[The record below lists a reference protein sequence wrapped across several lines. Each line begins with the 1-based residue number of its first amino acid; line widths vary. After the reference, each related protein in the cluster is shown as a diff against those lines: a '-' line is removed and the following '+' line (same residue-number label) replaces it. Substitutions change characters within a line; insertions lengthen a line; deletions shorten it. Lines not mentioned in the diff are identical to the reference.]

1 MTETGTIRRAHWLM
15 VAIVLASGVLSLLF
29 AERIQLSEGLGMDG
43 TNYGAIASDFRGWVF
58 ERGVNQYYLKRAAPS
73 AVVHY
78 GLRAFGQP
86 TDFPRV
92 ILGYQVYNLLLLLA
106 AALLWRPIADRLGL
120 GIGARWLGFVA
131 LFVNYANVKH
141 AWYMPVFT
149 DVTAF
154 VLGTI
159 YLWAW
164 LAGRQVVLLGASLV
178 GAFCWP
184 IAALAGAILL
194 FFPRRATPLAE
205 EPDTKLPTLG
215 AVGIAALLGL
225 GFAYMY
231 WVRDIRKVGMGP
243 TIPPIESLVPIAL
256 AIQLAW
262 ILLAYRGLLAGIGTN
277 WIVGAV
283 RAIRMRDVAL
293 AAAAVIVPALVV
305 RALAAPDPAIL
316 DSRGFLRS
324 VVYLPNAR
332 PFVAFVSHV
341 VWFGPALWLLVFH
354 WRAVGRLAREMGPG
368 LVAFLGFSLFVA
380 LTPESRQSNLGFPF
394 FVALGCVAAEQAGL
408 RARVTLALTLFGLA
422 LSKFWLRINTEEAL
436 AYARSGQI
444 GLSDAD
450 SALQYRLYYLSQG
463 PWMPNRWYALQLVIV
478 LAIGAVVFL
487 LHRRRAGA
495 VERAAPAIQ
504 PAMPAT

>member
-1 MTETGTIRRAHWLM
+1 MEAGTIRRAHWLM
-15 VAIVLASGVLSLLF
+15 VALVLGSGLLSLLF
-29 AERIQLSEGLGMDG
+29 AERIQLSQGLGMDG
-43 TNYGAIASDFRGWVF
+43 TNYGAIASDFPGWVF
-58 ERGVNQYYLKRAAPS
+58 DRGVNQYYLKRAAPS

-86 TDFPRV
+86 TDFPHV

-120 GIGARWLGFVA
+120 GLGGRWLGFVA

-154 VLGTI
+154 ALGTV

-164 LAGRQVVLLGASLV
+164 LAGRQLVLLAASIV

-194 FFPRRATPLAE
+194 FFPRRATPLVE
-205 EPDTKLPTLG
+205 EADSKLPMLG
-215 AVGIAALLGL
+215 ALGIAALLGA

-231 WVRDIRKVGMGP
+231 WVRGIHKVGMGP
-243 TIPPIESLVPIAL
+243 TVPPIASLVPIAL

-262 ILLAYRGLLAGIGTN
+262 IFLAYRGLLTGIGTT
-277 WIVGAV
+277 WIIGAL
-283 RAIRMRDVAL
+283 RAIRVRDVAL
-293 AAAAVIVPALVV
+293 ALVAVVVPALVV

-354 WRAVGRLAREMGPG
+354 WRAIGRLAREMGPG

-394 FVALGCVAAEQAGL
+394 FVALACVAAERSGL
-408 RARVTLALTLFGLA
+408 RTRVTLALAVFGLA

-436 AYARSGQI
+436 AYARSGQV

-463 PWMPNRWYALQLVIV
+463 PWMPNRWYALQLVVV
-478 LAIGAVVFL
+478 LVIGVVLLL
-487 LHRRRAGA
+487 LHRRGAEARERLAGSPLPP
-495 VERAAPAIQ
+495 APA
-504 PAMPAT
+504 T